1 MTAVARGLARP
12 LDSATVTAAQKDPAL
27 AWWAD
32 GELAVAGR
40 LDALTDD
47 ELAAPS
53 ALPDWSRAHVVAHLA
68 RNADAL
74 VNLLTWARTGVET
87 PMYPSR
93 EVRNAGIETTAA
105 QLPEE
110 LRADYAA
117 ACARLAV
124 AIETMPASAWT
135 AQVRS
140 GQGKEI
146 PATDVPWMRAKE
158 VWVHG
163 VDLRAGLT
171 FADLPA
177 DLCTTLV
184 DEVLAL
190 FAEPRSGPGR
200 RRSWPPTSTAP
211 GAPGRHGW
219 RGPWRRSP
227 PGSPGPTPPGSAAT
241 SRRCPP
247 GSSEAR
253 DRRPG
258 REEQLVGGLA
268 CLCPPPAEKGKE

>member
-1 MTAVARGLARP
+1 MIAVAHGFARP

-135 AQVRS
+135 ARAQRA
-140 GQGKEI
+140 GQGD
-146 PATDVPWMRAKE
+146 PGDRRA
-158 VWVHG
+158 VDARQGG
-163 VDLRAGLT
+163 VGARRR
-171 FADLPA
+171 P
-177 DLCTTLV
+177 
-184 DEVLAL
+184 
-190 FAEPRSGPGR
+190 PGR
-200 RRSWPPTSTAP
+200 ALPSPTCPPTSAP
-211 GAPGRHGW
+211 
-219 RGPWRRSP
+219 RSSTRS
-227 PGSPGPTPPGSAAT
+227 SPCS
-241 SRRCPP
+241 
-247 GSSEAR
+247 
-253 DRRPG
+253 
-258 REEQLVGGLA
+258 
-268 CLCPPPAEKGKE
+268 